1 MASRVRKPRLF
12 CETNSTPQR
21 PIEPH
26 EICVKKITASRI
38 IANCSF
44 VSSEL
49 SHGSYLSSVGSEASR
64 TCPQTA
70 SRRHASLHAYKCGS
84 YLSRSACSLFG
95 RMLCES
101 STFSISHFAPL
112 VTNRVSLF
120 PGNLLGQ
127 IAISYRK
134 TEPIPFGMG
143 SVFLTGSY
151 LSSQAASSQVLS
163 TYKGLTT
170 VFGMGT
176 GGSPQPSPPDYSFL
190 RALHPQ
196 NFHRRMNHLVLF
208 VNHSQALDILV
219 SVR

>member
-1 MASRVRKPRLF
+1 MASRVRKCILF

-44 VSSEL
+44 VRSEL
-49 SHGSYLSSVGSEASR
+49 SLGSYLSSVGSEVI
-64 TCPQTA
+64 TTVQIIT

-101 STFSISHFAPL
+101 STFSISHFTTL

-120 PGNLLGQ
+120 PGTW
-127 IAISYRK
+127 SDR
-134 TEPIPFGMG
+134 
-143 SVFLTGSY
+143 
-151 LSSQAASSQVLS
+151 
-163 TYKGLTT
+163 
-170 VFGMGT
+170 
-176 GGSPQPSPPDYSFL
+176 
-190 RALHPQ
+190 
-196 NFHRRMNHLVLF
+196 
-208 VNHSQALDILV
+208 
-219 SVR
+219 